1 MNTDPIADFLTRIR
15 NASLVSHP
23 HLELPASKLK
33 VELAKLLQKEGYIQ
47 SYQIKDGSKYKLLR
61 LVLKY
66 DQEGYPVIRKIQRVS
81 KPGLRKYSK
90 SDTIPRVLS
99 GAGVAVLSTSKG
111 LMTDR
116 QARKEN
122 IGGEIL
128 CTVY

>member
-1 MNTDPIADFLTRIR
+1 MQTKIDYWLWNSVISKTDCQKIIDRG
-15 NASLVSHP
+15 
-23 HLELPASKLK
+23 LEQLD
-33 VELAKLLQKEGYIQ
+33 LLQKEGYIQ